1 MRIVLK
7 YGGSSVATVE
17 KIQKIA
23 DYLIELKKEYDEI
36 VVVAS
41 AMGKTTDGLIKLAKE
56 ITSNPNQRELD
67 SLMSIGEQ
75 QTVTLIAM
83 ALTAKGQKAISLTGF
98 QAGIKTSG
106 VHTKN
111 KIANIS
117 SERIETPSSFA
128 FLFLEEVDSLSL
140 LIR

>member
-41 AMGKTTDGLIKLAKE
+41 AMGKTTDG
-56 ITSNPNQRELD
+56 R
-67 SLMSIGEQ
+67 
-75 QTVTLIAM
+75 
-83 ALTAKGQKAISLTGF
+83 
-98 QAGIKTSG
+98 
-106 VHTKN
+106 
-111 KIANIS
+111 
-117 SERIETPSSFA
+117 
-128 FLFLEEVDSLSL
+128 
-140 LIR
+140 

>member
-75 QTVTLIAM
+75 QTVTLMAM
-83 ALTAKGQKAISLTGF
+83 VLQPRDKK
-98 QAGIKTSG
+98 
-106 VHTKN
+106 
-111 KIANIS
+111 
-117 SERIETPSSFA
+117 
-128 FLFLEEVDSLSL
+128 LSPL
-140 LIR
+140 QDFKQE